1 MNHLVILHCPEW
13 PTPVSQKFVGGLPA
27 GDDVICCQG
36 EEYRV
41 IGRVWVEDVEDVR
54 LHIDVV
60 RIVEEESDG

>member
-1 MNHLVILHCPEW
+1 
-13 PTPVSQKFVGGLPA
+13 VSQKFVGGLPA